1 MNLQIRYLQ
10 LVLSLLFSACL
21 YAQSPLDKKMLG
33 CQSRVVLEVASELE
47 VTNGISKGIDSFIP
61 TCNDYNSLVDIFKI
75 LSERI
80 EQVPDSHFIIINH
93 YHNDSEWN
101 KAIEKSALDKLLVET
116 KQRLSSQLYT
126 CILDS
131 SALISFSKAA
141 TPYSFNLNDYI
152 TNGSDSVSI
161 HERATE
167 FLLTKIN
174 LDSSDTIINEPLNTW
189 VKSLNTEYTQP
200 VINLL
205 KLWNNTG
212 KRPHFI
218 VCQSNEVEQGISI
231 ANTINKT
238 SFRTA
243 KFTIDDKVFAP
254 VNIVEKPD
262 FLSGGRV
269 SFPIAPEQQYKFEIT
284 PKAKG
289 YRFSPDIFRFTNE
302 HEMVEVPITAMPL
315 PLNHMQIIQFDFDN
329 SNAPGANHV
338 ENIYASSNTM
348 LQKDDERGKV
358 FYFDG
363 QNDYIDCGS
372 HLNIDFKKPITISIW
387 VKPERMD
394 QDHSVVGLA
403 NIFSMKIRN
412 SWLTFTHTD
421 VSDINFKDYPIE
433 PNKWHHLAIVN
444 EPNNQLTFFQDGKM
458 IGISK
463 IGEIDNTD
471 HALLIGT
478 NIWGE
483 YYQGFMDD
491 LIIWNRALSDNEI
504 IQLSQLESEDKNYSL
519 ATVLIALALV
529 ALIIIIWWVKKR
541 TPKSI
546 TQPNKVNNTTNSPA
560 IHTEQTRQVNSC
572 ILTFGELRIITS
584 DGHNLA
590 TELSPKEKQL
600 LIYLLWHT
608 YRNNKEGVS
617 SRQLSE
623 DLWPGISKDR
633 AKNNRST
640 YMQRLRKL
648 LNDSTGIQITY
659 SSNKKWILELP
670 LSYTCDLV
678 TYEKVKQQLS
688 KERNIDNLQ
697 MFLNT
702 LLDGNFLS
710 QTRNELID
718 TFKSEIENEIILLL
732 TDPDIIEIARNSHR
746 IIPIITAAIRK
757 YDPLSETA
765 LSLEINWLYSIGH
778 HGRALETYQK
788 FCNDYEAL
796 YGEVFN
802 RKMDKLLT

>member
-1 MNLQIRYLQ
+1 
-10 LVLSLLFSACL
+10 
-21 YAQSPLDKKMLG
+21 MLG
-33 CQSRVVLEVASELE
+33 CHSRVVLEVESELE
-47 VTNGISKGIDSFIP
+47 VTSGIEKGIDTFIP
-61 TCNDYNSLVDIFKI
+61 TCTDYNCLVSVFKT
-75 LSERI
+75 LSSKLTQAPNSR
-80 EQVPDSHFIIINH
+80 FIIINQH
-93 YHNDSEWN
+93 HSDSVWN
-101 KAIEKSALDKLLVET
+101 KAIEQSTLDKLLVET
-116 KQRLSSQLYT
+116 KQRLGTQLYS

-131 SALISFSKAA
+131 NTLISFSKG
-141 TPYSFNLNDYI
+141 TTLYSFDFNDYI
-152 TNGSDSVSI
+152 TNSGDSISI
-161 HERATE
+161 HERAND

-174 LDSSDTIINEPLNTW
+174 LDSSDTIINGPINTW
-189 VKSLNTEYTQP
+189 VKSLNTEYSQP

-205 KLWNNTG
+205 KLWDNTG

-218 VCQSNEVEQGISI
+218 VCKRYEAEQGISI
-231 ANTINKT
+231 TNIINQT
-238 SFRTA
+238 AFRTV
-243 KFTIDDKVFAP
+243 KFTLDNKVFAP
-254 VNIVEKPD
+254 VKISEKPG
-262 FLSGGRV
+262 FISGGRV
-269 SFPIAPEQQYKFEIT
+269 CFPIAPEQQYKFEIT

-289 YRFSPDIFRFTNE
+289 YRFSPDIFRFTAE
-302 HEMVEVPITAMPL
+302 HEMVEVPITAIPL
-315 PLNHMQIIQFDFDN
+315 PLNHKQVIQFNFDN
-329 SNAPGANHV
+329 SEAPGANHV
-338 ENIYASSNTM
+338 DNIYASSNTM

-363 QNDYIDCGS
+363 QGDYIDCGS

-387 VKPERMD
+387 VKPEKME
-394 QDHSVVGLA
+394 QDHSLVGLA

-433 PNKWHHLAIVN
+433 PNTWHHLAIVN
-444 EPNNQLTFFQDGKM
+444 EPNNQLTFFQDGEM

-504 IQLSQLESEDKNYSL
+504 IQLSQLESSHKNYRL
-519 ATVLIALALV
+519 ITVLMALALA
-529 ALIIIIWWVKKR
+529 ALALTIWWIKLR
-541 TPKSI
+541 SPKSI
-546 TQPNKVNNTTNSPA
+546 TQPDKVNKTTNSPA
-560 IHTEQTRQVNSC
+560 INTEQTRQVSSC

-670 LSYTCDLV
+670 ASYTCDLV
-678 TYEKVKQQLS
+678 TYEKVKQQLN

-718 TFKSEIENEIILLL
+718 TFKNEIENEIILLL
-732 TDPDIIEIARNSHR
+732 TDPDIIEIAKNSHR

-788 FCNDYEAL
+788 FCYDYETL

>member
-1 MNLQIRYLQ
+1 MNLKIRYLQ
-10 LVLSLLFSACL
+10 LVLSLFLSACL
-21 YAQSPLDKKMLG
+21 YAQSTLDKNMLG
-33 CQSRVVLEVASELE
+33 CNSRVVLEITSALE
-47 VTNGISKGIDSFIP
+47 VSSGIRKGIDTFIP
-61 TCNDYNSLVDIFKI
+61 TCTDYSSLVSVFKI
-75 LSERI
+75 LSKKI
-80 EQVPDSHFIIINH
+80 EQASNSHFIIINQH
-93 YHNDSEWN
+93 HSDDVWS
-101 KAIEKSALDKLLVET
+101 KAIEKSALDKLLIET

-126 CILDS
+126 CTLDS
-131 SALISFSKAA
+131 STLISFSNK
-141 TPYSFNLNDYI
+141 TTRYSFDFNDYV
-152 TNGSDSVSI
+152 TNSGDSISV
-161 HERATE
+161 HERTND

-174 LDSSDTIINEPLNTW
+174 INPSDTIITEPLNTW
-189 VKSLNTEYTQP
+189 VNSFNTEYSQQ

-205 KLWNNTG
+205 KLWDNTG

-218 VCQSNEVEQGISI
+218 VCKSDEVEQGISTTNI
-231 ANTINKT
+231 INQT
-238 SFRTA
+238 AFRTV
-243 KFTIDDKVFAP
+243 KFTMDNEVFAP
-254 VNIVEKPD
+254 VNISENPY

-289 YRFSPDIFRFTNE
+289 YRFSPDIFRFTAE
-302 HEMVEVPITAMPL
+302 HEMVEVPITAIPL
-315 PLNHMQIIQFDFDN
+315 PLNHKQVIRFNFDN
-329 SNAPGANHV
+329 SEAQGANHV
-338 ENIYASSNTM
+338 ENVYASSNTM
-348 LQKDDERGKV
+348 LQKDDERSKV

-387 VKPERMD
+387 VKPEKMD
-394 QDHSVVGLA
+394 QDHSLVGLA

-412 SWLTFTHTD
+412 SKLTFTHTD
-421 VSDINFKDYPIE
+421 ISDINFKDYPIE
-433 PNKWHHLAIVN
+433 PNTWHHLAIVN
-444 EPNNQLTFFQDGKM
+444 EPNNQLTFFQDGKK
-458 IGISK
+458 IGISR
-463 IGEIDNTD
+463 IGEIANTD

-491 LIIWNRALSDNEI
+491 LIIWNRALSDKEI
-504 IQLSQLESEDKNYSL
+504 IQLSKAESGHKNFSL
-519 ATVLIALALV
+519 IIVLIALALV
-529 ALIIIIWWVKKR
+529 ALISTIWWIKR
-541 TPKSI
+541 RSQKSI
-546 TQPNKVNNTTNSPA
+546 TKQDKVYTTTDSPA
-560 IHTEQTRQVNSC
+560 INTEQTRQIRSC
-572 ILTFGELRIITS
+572 ILTFGEFRIITN

-608 YRNNKEGVS
+608 YRNSKEGVS

-648 LNDSTGIQITY
+648 LTDATGIQITY

-670 LSYTCDLV
+670 ASYTCDLI

-688 KERNIDNLQ
+688 KEHNIDNLQ
-697 MFLNT
+697 IFLNT

-732 TDPDIIEIARNSHR
+732 TDPDIIEIAKNSNR
-746 IIPIITAAIRK
+746 IIPIITSAIRK

-765 LSLEINWLYSIGH
+765 LSLEINWLYNIGH

-788 FCNDYEAL
+788 FCNDYESL
-796 YGEVFN
+796 YGENFN

>member
-1 MNLQIRYLQ
+1 MNLKIRYLQ
-10 LVLSLLFSACL
+10 LVLSLFLSTCL
-21 YAQSPLDKKMLG
+21 YAQSTLDKNMLG
-33 CQSRVVLEVASELE
+33 CNSRVVLEVESALE
-47 VTNGISKGIDSFIP
+47 VSSGIRKGIDTFIP
-61 TCNDYNSLVDIFKI
+61 TCTDYSSLVSVFKI
-75 LSERI
+75 LSKRI
-80 EQVPDSHFIIINH
+80 EQAPNSHFIIINQH
-93 YHNDSEWN
+93 HSDDVWS
-101 KAIEKSALDKLLVET
+101 KAIEKSALDKLLIET

-126 CILDS
+126 CTLDS
-131 SALISFSKAA
+131 STLISFSNK
-141 TPYSFNLNDYI
+141 TTRYSFDFNDYI
-152 TNGSDSVSI
+152 TNSGDSISF
-161 HERATE
+161 HERTND

-174 LDSSDTIINEPLNTW
+174 INPSDTNITEPLNTW
-189 VKSLNTEYTQP
+189 VNSFNTEYSQQ

-205 KLWNNTG
+205 KLWDNTG

-218 VCQSNEVEQGISI
+218 VCKNDEVEQGISTTNI
-231 ANTINKT
+231 INK
-238 SFRTA
+238 SAFRTA
-243 KFTIDDKVFAP
+243 KFTMDNKVFAP
-254 VNIVEKPD
+254 VNISENPY

-269 SFPIAPEQQYKFEIT
+269 SFPIAQEQQYKFEIT

-289 YRFSPDIFRFTNE
+289 YRFSPDIFRFTAE
-302 HEMVEVPITAMPL
+302 HEMVEVPITAIPL
-315 PLNHMQIIQFDFDN
+315 PLNHKQVIRFNFDN
-329 SNAPGANHV
+329 SEAPGANHV
-338 ENIYASSNTM
+338 ENVYASSNTM
-348 LQKDDERGKV
+348 LQKDDDRGKV

-372 HLNIDFKKPITISIW
+372 HLNIDFKKPMTISIW
-387 VKPERMD
+387 VKPEKMD
-394 QDHSVVGLA
+394 QDHSLVGLA

-412 SWLTFTHTD
+412 SKLTFTHTD
-421 VSDINFKDYPIE
+421 ILDINFKDYPIE
-433 PNKWHHLAIVN
+433 PNTWHHLAIVN
-444 EPNNQLTFFQDGKM
+444 EPNNQLTFFQDGKK
-458 IGISK
+458 IGISR
-463 IGEIDNTD
+463 IGEIANTD

-491 LIIWNRALSDNEI
+491 LIIWNRALSDKEI
-504 IQLSQLESEDKNYSL
+504 IQLSKAESGHKNFSL
-519 ATVLIALALV
+519 IIVLIALALV
-529 ALIIIIWWVKKR
+529 ALISTIWWIKR
-541 TPKSI
+541 RSQKSI
-546 TQPNKVNNTTNSPA
+546 TKQDKVYTTTDSPA
-560 IHTEQTRQVNSC
+560 ITTEQTRQVSSC
-572 ILTFGELRIITS
+572 ILTFGEFRIITN

-608 YRNNKEGVS
+608 YRNSKEGVS

-648 LNDSTGIQITY
+648 LTDATGIQITY

-670 LSYTCDLV
+670 ASYTCDLV

-697 MFLNT
+697 IFLNT

-732 TDPDIIEIARNSHR
+732 TDPDIIEIAKNSNR
-746 IIPIITAAIRK
+746 IIPIITSAIRK

-765 LSLEINWLYSIGH
+765 LSLEINWLYNIGH

-788 FCNDYEAL
+788 FCNDYETL
-796 YGEVFN
+796 YGENFN